1 MSFTPKELAA
11 SIRRRLPN
19 FTMVYRPD
27 FRQSIA
33 DSWPRSLDASES
45 EKDWGWKP
53 DYDIDRMTDE
63 ILEHLVQHNDEFK
76 GIKLH

>member
-19 FTMVYRPD
+19 FQMVYQPD

-33 DSWPRSLDASES
+33 DSWPRSLDDSES
-45 EKDWGWKP
+45 RRDWGWKP
-53 DYDIDRMTDE
+53 DYDIDQMTDN
-63 ILEHLVQHNDEFK
+63 ILEHLVTHNDEFK